1 MKKQFGLPLMLASAL
16 AFSACSSDDVAE
28 NGAPNGSYD
37 FTKGGYMAVNINLP
51 SKSGGAFKGANDDFN
66 DGLPSEYA
74 VKKATLVLFEKAT
87 STTPEGDATFHSIYN
102 LGDISMAMD
111 GTSQITSTVKV
122 VANADDN
129 AQGKTLFGLVILNGS
144 DALVDVAAKKINNV
158 TLTAATPDTTGTKF
172 SELATSI
179 TDGDASSYYSTTHG
193 ILMMNAPLATQQG
206 GGSKPTSA
214 DAGIATLVNVTENVY
229 GTREEAIAKTAANFY
244 VERALAKVT
253 FNGSNKTI
261 QGNDITLDGSPQ
273 KDVMPWVVENW
284 NLDVTNTKSFFV
296 HNMKGIDNTL
306 KTEYTLAG
314 LSAGVTLPQPYRF
327 IGSEPV
333 RTGDPKYR
341 TYWGID
347 PNYSSYTAADFE
359 TKAAGATINGELGAE
374 NPQYC
379 FENTFNVANQNQ
391 NQTTRA
397 IVKVKLNN
405 GNDFYVFNGDKS
417 KLYSLDGCKKRIKGD
432 IANLKNVHDWIVKN
446 LDPTKTYDITATGN
460 ATVTLRNVATTYST
474 DARVEVETFT
484 VKIPAAQTKTGAA
497 DVTYTLDA
505 HDVSDLNAALK
516 NNVTRYEGGI
526 AYYPIR
532 IKHFGN
538 ELTPWN
544 NYHKTKNTTGHKA
557 TAGDV
562 YGLTAEA
569 DKAPARFL
577 GRYGVLRN
585 NWYELEVNNITGIG
599 EPRIPQVPTTSDP
612 DDELKQFISVNI
624 NILSWAKRVQKEDL

>member
-51 SKSGGAFKGANDDFN
+51 SKSAGAFKGVNDKLD

-74 VKKATLVLFEKAT
+74 VKKATLVLFKKAT
-87 STTPEGDATFHSIYN
+87 GTGATEGDATFHSIYD
-102 LGDISMAMD
+102 LGNISMSMD
-111 GTSQITSTVKV
+111 GTQQITSTVKV
-122 VANADDN
+122 VAQADDD
-129 AQGKTLFGLVILNGS
+129 AQDKELLGLVILNGS
-144 DALVDVAAKKINNV
+144 PLVDVAAQKINGK
-158 TLTAATPDTTGTKF
+158 TLTAGTTTF

-179 TDGDASSYYSTTHG
+179 TDGNANSYYSAADG
-193 ILMMNAPLATQQG
+193 FLMMNAPLAKEKG
-206 GGSKPTSA
+206 GATPLTSTG
-214 DAGIATLVNVTENVY
+214 AGIATLVDVTSNVY
-229 GTREEAIAKTAANFY
+229 GTKEEALAKTAANFY

-253 FNGSNKTI
+253 FNVSDGKI
-261 QGNDITLDGSPQ
+261 QGSDVTLDGATQ
-273 KDVMPWVVENW
+273 TNVMPWEVDKW
-284 NLDVTNTKSFFV
+284 NLDVTNKKSYFV

-306 KTEYTLAG
+306 KTEYTIGGHPLA
-314 LSAGVTLPQPYRF
+314 APYRF
-327 IGSEPV
+327 IGSDPV
-333 RTGDPKYR
+333 RATATDLKYR

-347 PNYSSYTAADFE
+347 PNYSSYAADFD
-359 TKAAGATINGELGAE
+359 TKAADADIVGEFGAE
-374 NPQYC
+374 HPQYC
-379 FENTFNVANQNQ
+379 FENTFDVNNQNQ

-417 KLYSLDGCKKRIKGD
+417 KLYSFDGCVKRIKGD
-432 IANLKNVHDWIVKN
+432 IANLKNVHDWIVAN
-446 LDPTKTYDITATGN
+446 LKAGETYDITATGN
-460 ATVTLRNVATTYST
+460 ADVTLNNST
-474 DARVEVETFT
+474 DYTTSAMVKVTNFS
-484 VKIPAAQTKTGAA
+484 VKITATQSAAGTEK
-497 DVTYTLDA
+497 TYTLGA
-505 HDVSDLNAALK
+505 TDVADLNAALK
-516 NNVTRYEGGI
+516 NNVTKYEGGI

-544 NYHKTKNTTGHKA
+544 NYNATTNAGGHQAK
-557 TAGDV
+557 AGDV
-562 YGLTAEA
+562 YGLTAEPT
-569 DKAPARFL
+569 KAPARFL

-585 NWYELEVNNITGIG
+585 NWYELEVNSITGIG

>member
-51 SKSGGAFKGANDDFN
+51 SKSAGAFKGVNDKLD

-87 STTPEGDATFHSIYN
+87 SSKEGDATFHSIYN
-102 LGDISMAMD
+102 LGDISMSMD

-122 VANADDN
+122 VAKAKDDT
-129 AQGKTLFGLVILNGS
+129 QGKTLLGFVILNGGNT
-144 DALVDVAAKKINNV
+144 LVDVTNMKINN
-158 TLTAATPDTTGTKF
+158 LSLTGTKF
-172 SELATSI
+172 SQLVESVTNGNAN
-179 TDGDASSYYSTTHG
+179 SYYSDADG
-193 ILMMNAPLATQQG
+193 FLMMNAPLATEKG
-206 GGSKPTSA
+206 GATPLTST
-214 DAGIATLVNVTENVY
+214 DAGIATLVDVTSNVY
-229 GTREEAIAKTAANFY
+229 GTKEEALAKTAANFY

-253 FNGSNKTI
+253 FNGSKGQI
-261 QGNDITLDGSPQ
+261 KGADVTLDGATQ
-273 KDVMPWVVENW
+273 TNVMPWEVDKW
-284 NLDVTNTKSFFV
+284 NLDVTNKKSYFV

-306 KTEYTLAG
+306 NTEYTIGGHPLA
-314 LSAGVTLPQPYRF
+314 APYRF
-327 IGSEPV
+327 IGSDPV
-333 RTGDPKYR
+333 RATATGLKYR

-347 PNYSSYTAADFE
+347 PNYSSYVADFD
-359 TKAAGATINGELGAE
+359 TKAADATIGGELGAE

-379 FENTFNVANQNQ
+379 FENTFDVNNQNQ

-417 KLYSLDGCKKRIKGD
+417 KLYSFDGCVERIKGD
-432 IANLKNVHDWIVKN
+432 IANLKNVHDWIVAN
-446 LDPTKTYDITATGN
+446 LKAGETYDITATGN
-460 ATVTLRNVATTYST
+460 ADVILNNST
-474 DARVEVETFT
+474 DYTTSAMVKVTNFS
-484 VKIPAAQTKTGAA
+484 VKITATQSA
-497 DVTYTLDA
+497 DGTEKTYTLGA
-505 HDVSDLNAALK
+505 TDVSDLNAALK
-516 NNVTRYEGGI
+516 NNVTKYEGGI

-544 NYHKTKNTTGHKA
+544 NYHKTENIGGHQAK
-557 TAGDV
+557 AGDV
-562 YGLTAEA
+562 YGWTADQ
-569 DKAPARFL
+569 DKATASFL

-585 NWYELEVNNITGIG
+585 NWYELEVNSITGIG
-599 EPRIPQVPTTSDP
+599 EPRIPAVTPDP

>member
-16 AFSACSSDDVAE
+16 AFSACSSDDVAD

-51 SKSGGAFKGANDDFN
+51 SKSAGAFKGANDNFN

-87 STTPEGDATFHSIYN
+87 DTTPEGDATFHSIYD
-102 LGDISMAMD
+102 LGEISMAMD
-111 GTSQITSTVKV
+111 GTTTQITSTVKV
-122 VANADDN
+122 VANAKDS
-129 AQGKTLFGLVILNGS
+129 AQGKTLLGLVILNGS
-144 DALVDVAAKKINNV
+144 STLVDVAHEKINGID
-158 TLTAATPDTTGTKF
+158 LTATTKF
-172 SELATSI
+172 SDLVESK
-179 TDGDASSYYSTTHG
+179 TDGNASSYYSTADG
-193 ILMMNAPLATQQG
+193 FLMMNAPLATQQG
-206 GGSKPTSA
+206 GGTKPTSF
-214 DAGIATLVNVTENVY
+214 DAGIATLVNVTDNVY
-229 GTREEAIAKTAANFY
+229 GTREEALAKTAANFY

-253 FNGSNKTI
+253 FNASSASNKTI
-261 QGNDITLDGSPQ
+261 QGNDITLDGTSQ
-273 KDVMPWVVENW
+273 KDLMPWEVDKW
-284 NLDVTNTKSFFV
+284 NLDVTNKKSYFV
-296 HNMKGIDNTL
+296 HNMAGIDNTL
-306 KTEYTLAG
+306 NTEYTIGGHPLA
-314 LSAGVTLPQPYRF
+314 APYRF
-327 IGSEPV
+327 IGSDPV
-333 RTGDPKYR
+333 RATATGPKYR

-347 PNYSSYTAADFE
+347 PNYSSYIAADFE
-359 TKAAGATINGELGAE
+359 TKAAGADIDGELGAE
-374 NPQYC
+374 HPQYC

-432 IANLKNVHDWIVKN
+432 IANLENVHNWIVAN

-460 ATVTLRNVATTYST
+460 ATVTLKNAATYDD

-484 VKIPAAQTKTGAA
+484 VKIDATQSVDGIEK
-497 DVTYTLDA
+497 TYTLAAD
-505 HDVSDLNAALK
+505 DVSDLNTALK
-516 NNVTRYEGGI
+516 KNVTKYAGGI

-544 NYHKTKNTTGHKA
+544 NYHKTTNTTGHKA
-557 TAGDV
+557 IAGDV
-562 YGLTAEA
+562 YGLTAENA
-569 DKAPARFL
+569 KAPARFL

-585 NWYELEVNNITGIG
+585 NWYELEVNSITGIG

>member
-51 SKSGGAFKGANDDFN
+51 SKSAGAFKGVNDDFN

-87 STTPEGDATFHSIYN
+87 SSKEGDATFHSIYD
-102 LGDISMAMD
+102 LGNISMEMD
-111 GTSQITSTVKV
+111 RSTQITSTVKV
-122 VANADDN
+122 VKQANDN
-129 AQGKTLFGLVILNGS
+129 AQGKKLLGLVILNGS
-144 DALVDVAAKKINNV
+144 NTLVDVAGNSINGVN
-158 TLTAATPDTTGTKF
+158 LTSTTKF
-172 SELATSI
+172 SDLVKSETN
-179 TDGDASSYYSTTHG
+179 GDASNYYSATDG
-193 ILMMNAPLATQQG
+193 FLMMNAPLATQQG
-206 GGSKPTSA
+206 GATTVTSA
-214 DAGIATLVNVTENVY
+214 DAGIATLVDVTSNVY
-229 GTREEAIAKTAANFY
+229 GTKEEALAKTAANFY

-253 FNGSNKTI
+253 FNGSKGQIKGT
-261 QGNDITLDGSPQ
+261 DVTLDGISQ
-273 KDVMPWVVENW
+273 TNVMHWSVENW
-284 NLDVTNTKSFFV
+284 NLDVTNKKSYFV
-296 HNMKGIDNTL
+296 HNMTGVVNTL
-306 KTEYTLAG
+306 QTDYTVDGAVI
-314 LSAGVTLPQPYRF
+314 AAPFRF
-327 IGSEPV
+327 IGNTAV
-333 RTGDPKYR
+333 RTTDAKYR
-341 TYWGID
+341 TYWGVD
-347 PNYSSYTAADFE
+347 PNYESYVPADFE
-359 TKAAGATINGELGAE
+359 TKAADADINGELGAE
-374 NPQYC
+374 KPQYC

-397 IVKVKLNN
+397 MVKVKLN
-405 GNDFYVFNGDKS
+405 GGSTFYVFNGDKS
-417 KLYSLDGCKKRIKGD
+417 KLYSEDGCKKRIKGD
-432 IANLKNVHDWIVKN
+432 IANLQNVHKWIVAN

-460 ATVTLRNVATTYST
+460 ATVTLKDAATYDT

-484 VKIPAAQTKTGAA
+484 VKIPAAFSNSGS
-497 DVTYTLDA
+497 DVTYTLA
-505 HDVSDLNAALK
+505 ANDVSDLNAVLK
-516 NNVTRYEGGI
+516 NNVTKYENGI

-544 NYHKTKNTTGHKA
+544 NYNATTNAGGHQAK
-557 TAGDV
+557 AGDV
-562 YGLTAEA
+562 YGLTAEPT
-569 DKAPARFL
+569 KAAARFL

-585 NWYELEVNNITGIG
+585 NWYELEVNSITGIG

>member
-51 SKSGGAFKGANDDFN
+51 SKNGGAFKGVNDKLD

-87 STTPEGDATFHSIYN
+87 GTSATEGDATFHSIYN
-102 LGDISMAMD
+102 LGDISMSMD

-122 VANADDN
+122 VAKAHDD
-129 AQGKTLFGLVILNGS
+129 AQGKTLLGFVILNGGNT
-144 DALVDVAAKKINNV
+144 LVDVTNMKINN
-158 TLTAATPDTTGTKF
+158 LSLTGTKF
-172 SELATSI
+172 SQLVESVTNGNAN
-179 TDGDASSYYSTTHG
+179 SYYSDADG
-193 ILMMNAPLATQQG
+193 FLMMNAPLATQQG
-206 GGSKPTSA
+206 GGTKPTST
-214 DAGIATLVNVTENVY
+214 DAGIATLVDVTSNVY
-229 GTREEAIAKTAANFY
+229 GTKEEALAKTAANFY

-253 FNGSNKTI
+253 FNGSDGQILGT
-261 QGNDITLDGSPQ
+261 DVTLDGTP
-273 KDVMPWVVENW
+273 KTGVMTWKVDKW
-284 NLDVTNTKSFFV
+284 NLDVTNKKSYFV
-296 HNMKGIDNTL
+296 HNMGSIDNTL
-306 KTEYTLAG
+306 KTEYTLGGGAT
-314 LSAGVTLPQPYRF
+314 TLLKPYRF

-333 RTGDPKYR
+333 RDTDLKLKYR

-347 PNYSSYTAADFE
+347 PNYSSYVADFD
-359 TKAAGATINGELGAE
+359 TKAADATIGGELGAE
-374 NPQYC
+374 HPQYC
-379 FENTFNVANQNQ
+379 FENTFDVANQNQ

-397 IVKVKLNN
+397 IVKVILNG
-405 GNDFYVFNGDKS
+405 GNTFYVFNGDKS
-417 KLYSLDGCKKRIKGD
+417 KLYSEGGCKERIKGD
-432 IANLKNVHDWIVKN
+432 IANLQNVHDWIVAN

-460 ATVTLRNVATTYST
+460 ATVTLKNAATYDT
-474 DARVEVETFT
+474 DAKVEVETFT
-484 VKIPAAQTKTGAA
+484 VKIPADKSKTGAA
-497 DVTYTLDA
+497 VTYTLA
-505 HDVSDLNAALK
+505 TNDVSDLNAALK
-516 NNVTRYEGGI
+516 NNVTKYKDGI

-544 NYHKTKNTTGHKA
+544 SYNKTTNATGHKA

-562 YGLTAEA
+562 YDLNNLAKK
-569 DKAPARFL
+569 DNAPANFL

-585 NWYELEVNNITGIG
+585 NWYELEVNSITGIG
-599 EPRIPQVPTTSDP
+599 EPRIPAVTADP

>member
-51 SKSGGAFKGANDDFN
+51 SKSAGAFKGVNDDFN

-87 STTPEGDATFHSIYN
+87 SSKEGDATFHSIYD
-102 LGDISMAMD
+102 LGNISMEMD
-111 GTSQITSTVKV
+111 GSTQITSTVKV
-122 VANADDN
+122 VKQANDN
-129 AQGKTLFGLVILNGS
+129 AQGKNLLGLVILNGS
-144 DALVDVAAKKINNV
+144 NTLVDVAGNSINGVN
-158 TLTAATPDTTGTKF
+158 LTSTTKF
-172 SELATSI
+172 SDLVKSETN
-179 TDGDASSYYSTTHG
+179 GDASNYYSATDG
-193 ILMMNAPLATQQG
+193 FLMMNAPLATQQG
-206 GGSKPTSA
+206 GATTVTSA
-214 DAGIATLVNVTENVY
+214 DAGIATLVDVTSNVY
-229 GTREEAIAKTAANFY
+229 GTKEEALAKTAANFY

-253 FNGSNKTI
+253 FNGSKGQIKGT
-261 QGNDITLDGSPQ
+261 DVTLDGISQ
-273 KDVMPWVVENW
+273 TNVMHWSVENW
-284 NLDVTNTKSFFV
+284 NLDVTNKKSYFV
-296 HNMKGIDNTL
+296 HNMTGVDNTL
-306 KTEYTLAG
+306 QTDYTVDGAVI
-314 LSAGVTLPQPYRF
+314 AAPFRF
-327 IGSEPV
+327 IGNTAV
-333 RTGDPKYR
+333 RTTDAKYR
-341 TYWGID
+341 TYWGVD
-347 PNYSSYTAADFE
+347 PNYESYVPADFE
-359 TKAAGATINGELGAE
+359 TKAADADINGELGAE
-374 NPQYC
+374 KPQYC

-397 IVKVKLNN
+397 MVKVKLNG
-405 GNDFYVFNGDKS
+405 GNAFYVFNGDKS
-417 KLYSLDGCKKRIKGD
+417 KLYSEDGCKKRIKGD
-432 IANLKNVHDWIVKN
+432 IANLQNVHNWIVAN

-460 ATVTLRNVATTYST
+460 ATVTLKNAATYDD

-484 VKIPAAQTKTGAA
+484 VKIAATQSA
-497 DVTYTLDA
+497 DGTEKTYTLAAD
-505 HDVSDLNAALK
+505 DVSDLNTALK
-516 NNVTRYEGGI
+516 NNVTKYADGI

-544 NYHKTKNTTGHKA
+544 NYHKTTNTTGHKA

-562 YGLTAEA
+562 YGLTAEPT
-569 DKAPARFL
+569 KAAARFL

-585 NWYELEVNNITGIG
+585 NWYELEVNSITGIG

>member
-51 SKSGGAFKGANDDFN
+51 SKSAGAFKGVNDKLD

-87 STTPEGDATFHSIYN
+87 DTTPEGDATFHSIYD
-102 LGDISMAMD
+102 LGEISMAMD
-111 GTSQITSTVKV
+111 GTTTQITSTVKV
-122 VANADDN
+122 VANAKDN
-129 AQGKTLFGLVILNGS
+129 AQGKTLLGLVILNGS
-144 DALVDVAAKKINNV
+144 STLVDVAHDKINGV
-158 TLTAATPDTTGTKF
+158 HLAAGTKF
-172 SELATSI
+172 SDLVESK
-179 TDGDASSYYSTTHG
+179 TDGNASSYYSTADG
-193 ILMMNAPLATQQG
+193 FLMMNAPLATQQG
-206 GGSKPTSA
+206 GGTKPTSTG
-214 DAGIATLVNVTENVY
+214 AGIATLVNVTNNVY

-253 FNGSNKTI
+253 FNASNKTI
-261 QGNDITLDGSPQ
+261 QGNDITLYGIPQ
-273 KDVMPWVVENW
+273 QNTMTWSVEKW

-306 KTEYTLAG
+306 NTEYTDNG
-314 LSAGVTLPQPYRF
+314 TPIPNSYRF
-327 IGSEPV
+327 IGSDPV
-333 RTGDPKYR
+333 RATDLQYR

-347 PNYSSYTAADFE
+347 PNYSSYVADFD
-359 TKAAGATINGELGAE
+359 TKAADATIDGELGAE
-374 NPQYC
+374 HPQYC
-379 FENTFNVANQNQ
+379 FENTFDVANQNQ

-405 GNDFYVFNGDKS
+405 GNAFYVFNGDKS
-417 KLYSLDGCKKRIKGD
+417 KLYSEDGCKKRIKGD
-432 IANLKNVHDWIVKN
+432 IANLQTVHKWIVDN
-446 LDPTKTYDITATGN
+446 LKAGETYDITATDN
-460 ATVTLRNVATTYST
+460 ADVTLGNSTGYTTN
-474 DARVEVETFT
+474 AKVEVTNFT
-484 VKIPAAQTKTGAA
+484 VKIKAAQTKTGAA
-497 DVTYTLDA
+497 DVTYTLA
-505 HDVSDLNAALK
+505 ANDVSDLNAALK
-516 NNVTRYEGGI
+516 NNITKYEGGI

-544 NYHKTKNTTGHKA
+544 NYNATTNTGGHKA

-562 YGLTAEA
+562 YDLNNPAKQAKATAN
-569 DKAPARFL
+569 FL

>member
-51 SKSGGAFKGANDDFN
+51 SKSGGAFKGVNDKLD

-74 VKKATLVLFEKAT
+74 VKKATLVLFKKAT
-87 STTPEGDATFHSIYN
+87 GTGTTEGDATFHSIYD
-102 LGDISMAMD
+102 LGNISMSMD
-111 GTSQITSTVKV
+111 GTQQITSTVKV
-122 VANADDN
+122 VAQADDD
-129 AQGKTLFGLVILNGS
+129 AQDKELLGLVILNGS
-144 DALVDVAAKKINNV
+144 STLVDVASKKINGK
-158 TLTAATPDTTGTKF
+158 TLTAGTTTF

-179 TDGDASSYYSTTHG
+179 TDGDANSYYSTTDG

-214 DAGIATLVNVTENVY
+214 GADIATLVDVTKNVY
-229 GTREEAIAKTAANFY
+229 GTKEEALAKTAANFY

-253 FNGSNKTI
+253 FNASSASNKTI
-261 QGNDITLDGSPQ
+261 QGNDITLDGTPQ
-273 KDVMPWVVENW
+273 KDLMPWEVDKW
-284 NLDVTNTKSFFV
+284 NLDVTNKKSYFV
-296 HNMKGIDNTL
+296 HNMAGIDNTL
-306 KTEYTLAG
+306 NTEYTIGGHPLA
-314 LSAGVTLPQPYRF
+314 APYRF
-327 IGSEPV
+327 IGSDPV
-333 RTGDPKYR
+333 RATATATGLKYR

-347 PNYSSYTAADFE
+347 PNYSSYIAADFE
-359 TKAAGATINGELGAE
+359 TKAAGDTINGELGAE

-417 KLYSLDGCKKRIKGD
+417 KLYSLDGCRNRIKGD

-544 NYHKTKNTTGHKA
+544 NYNATTNATGHKA
-557 TAGDV
+557 NAGDV
-562 YGLTAEA
+562 YGLTA
-569 DKAPARFL
+569 DPTKAAARFL

-585 NWYELEVNNITGIG
+585 NWYELEVNSITGIG

-624 NILSWAKRVQKEDL
+624 NILSWAKRVQKEYL

>member
-51 SKSGGAFKGANDDFN
+51 SKSAGAFKGVNDDFN

-87 STTPEGDATFHSIYN
+87 SSKEGDATFHSIYD
-102 LGDISMAMD
+102 LGNISMEMD
-111 GTSQITSTVKV
+111 GSTQITSTVKV
-122 VANADDN
+122 VKQANDN
-129 AQGKTLFGLVILNGS
+129 AQGKKLLGLVILNGS
-144 DALVDVAAKKINNV
+144 NTLVDVAGNSINGVN
-158 TLTAATPDTTGTKF
+158 LTSTTKF
-172 SELATSI
+172 SDLVKSETN
-179 TDGDASSYYSTTHG
+179 GDASNYYSATDG
-193 ILMMNAPLATQQG
+193 FLMMNAPLATQQG
-206 GGSKPTSA
+206 GATTVTST
-214 DAGIATLVNVTENVY
+214 DAGIATLVDVTSNVY
-229 GTREEAIAKTAANFY
+229 GTKEEALAKTAANFY

-253 FNGSNKTI
+253 FNGSKGQIKGT
-261 QGNDITLDGSPQ
+261 DVTLDGISQ
-273 KDVMPWVVENW
+273 TNVMHWSVENW
-284 NLDVTNTKSFFV
+284 NLDVTNKKSYFV
-296 HNMKGIDNTL
+296 HNMTGVVNTL
-306 KTEYTLAG
+306 QTDYTVDGAVI
-314 LSAGVTLPQPYRF
+314 AAPFRF
-327 IGSEPV
+327 IGNTAV
-333 RTGDPKYR
+333 RTTDAKYR
-341 TYWGID
+341 TYWGVD
-347 PNYSSYTAADFE
+347 PNYESYVPADFE
-359 TKAAGATINGELGAE
+359 TKAADADINGELGAE
-374 NPQYC
+374 KPQYC

-397 IVKVKLNN
+397 MVKVKLN
-405 GNDFYVFNGDKS
+405 GGSTFYVFNGDKS
-417 KLYSLDGCKKRIKGD
+417 KLYSEDGCKKRIKGD
-432 IANLKNVHDWIVKN
+432 IANLQNVHKWIVAN

-460 ATVTLRNVATTYST
+460 ATVTLKDAATYNT

-484 VKIPAAQTKTGAA
+484 VKIPAAFSNSGS
-497 DVTYTLDA
+497 DVTYTLA
-505 HDVSDLNAALK
+505 ANDVSDLNAVLK
-516 NNVTRYEGGI
+516 NNVTKYENGI

-544 NYHKTKNTTGHKA
+544 NYNATTNAGGHQAK
-557 TAGDV
+557 AGDV
-562 YGLTAEA
+562 YGLTAEPT
-569 DKAPARFL
+569 KAAARFL

-585 NWYELEVNNITGIG
+585 NWYELEVNSITGIG

>member
-51 SKSGGAFKGANDDFN
+51 SKSGGAFKGVDDNHNNDIFN

-74 VKKATLVLFEKAT
+74 VKKATLVLFKKAT
-87 STTPEGDATFHSIYN
+87 GTGVTEGDATFHSIYD

-111 GTSQITSTVKV
+111 GTQQITSTVKV
-122 VANADDN
+122 VAQADDD
-129 AQGKTLFGLVILNGS
+129 AQDKELLGLVILNGS
-144 DALVDVAAKKINNV
+144 STLVDVASKKINGK
-158 TLTAATPDTTGTKF
+158 TLTAGTTKF

-179 TDGDASSYYSTTHG
+179 TDGNASSYYSTTDG

-206 GGSKPTSA
+206 GGSEPTSA
-214 DAGIATLVNVTENVY
+214 DAGIATLVDVTKYVY
-229 GTREEAIAKTAANFY
+229 GTKEEAIAKTAANFY

-253 FNGSNKTI
+253 FNYSKGEIKGT
-261 QGNDITLDGSPQ
+261 DVTLDGTTQ
-273 KDVMPWVVENW
+273 TNVMPWSVENW
-284 NLDVTNTKSFFV
+284 NLDVTNKKSYFV
-296 HNMKGIDNTL
+296 HNMTGVNNTL
-306 KTEYTLAG
+306 FTNYTVNKVAI
-314 LSAGVTLPQPYRF
+314 PKKYRF
-327 IGSEPV
+327 VGESPV
-333 RTGDPKYR
+333 RDTDLKYR
-341 TYWGID
+341 TYWGVD
-347 PNYSSYTAADFE
+347 PNYDTYKAEFE
-359 TKAAGATINGELGAE
+359 TKAADANINGELGAE
-374 NPQYC
+374 KPQYC

-405 GNDFYVFNGDKS
+405 GKDFYVFNGDKS
-417 KLYSLDGCKKRIKGD
+417 KLYSEDGCKKRIMGE
-432 IANLKNVHDWIVKN
+432 IANLQKVHEWIVAN
-446 LDPTKTYDITATGN
+446 LKAGETYDITAN
-460 ATVTLRNVATTYST
+460 ATVTLKNVATTYSP
-474 DARVEVETFT
+474 DARVKVETFT

-497 DVTYTLDA
+497 DVTYTLA
-505 HDVSDLNAALK
+505 ANDVADLNTALK
-516 NNVTRYEGGI
+516 NNVTKYEGGI

-544 NYHKTKNTTGHKA
+544 NYHKTENAGGHQAK
-557 TAGDV
+557 AGDV
-562 YGLTAEA
+562 YGWTDNQ
-569 DKAPARFL
+569 DKATASFL

-585 NWYELEVNNITGIG
+585 NWYELEVSSITGIG
-599 EPRIPQVPTTSDP
+599 EPRIPAVTADP
-612 DDELKQFISVNI
+612 DDEMKQFISVNI